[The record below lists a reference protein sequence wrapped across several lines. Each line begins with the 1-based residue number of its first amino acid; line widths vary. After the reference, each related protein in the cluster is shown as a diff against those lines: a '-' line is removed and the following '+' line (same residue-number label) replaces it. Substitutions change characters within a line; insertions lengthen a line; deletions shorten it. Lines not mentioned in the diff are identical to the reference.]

1 MLRLRAAN
9 RVSRTICVRSSLRQ
23 LRHESTNTSNSS
35 SSSGSSLSQ
44 SLIGGLAGGGLVF
57 LGGYTYYHFSGAKN
71 LVNTARKT
79 EDLFKSYG
87 KQLKESSPEPNEA
100 LKWLRSSAKSYATF
114 IPGATGYVDSAFDD
128 LDAIRN
134 KHGNEVDNIIK
145 EAYGELKDVSQEGM
159 SVTAATKAWDILQRH
174 LKRIGGLAGD
184 AASDIINN
192 HPALKE
198 KVGGNLDQLK
208 QMGDKYG
215 PEAKKQVDETWDQIR
230 DIIKSGVS
238 ASTIPKVQSLVQEKV
253 QKIQE
258 LGGKAW
264 DQGME
269 KAKPYLDKSPEV
281 KELLEKNKEKLKKQG
296 NVQELYEKV
305 KDAVQ
310 SGSTDSLKQYVQN
323 TVDKVGQGNGG
334 DGGGLE
340 KYLEML
346 PGGGE
351 IIPKLTQLQQIA
363 QEHGEEAEKIAKDT
377 FKEIQEVLQKK
388 VGEAEGLAQKAKKN
402 AKNN

>member
-1 MLRLRAAN
+1 MD
-9 RVSRTICVRSSLRQ
+9 
-23 LRHESTNTSNSS
+23 
-35 SSSGSSLSQ
+35 
-44 SLIGGLAGGGLVF
+44 
-57 LGGYTYYHFSGAKN
+57 
-71 LVNTARKT
+71 TARQAENT
-79 EDLFKSYG
+79 FKGYG
-87 KQLKESSPEPNEA
+87 KRLKESSPEPNEA
-100 LKWLRSSAKSYATF
+100 LEWLRSTAKSYAAF
-114 IPGATGYVDSAFDD
+114 IPGASGFVDSTFDD
-128 LDAIRN
+128 LDAVRN
-134 KHGNEVDNIIK
+134 KHGKEVDNIVK
-145 EAYGELKDVSQEGM
+145 EAYGELKDISQEGM
-159 SVTAATKAWDILQRH
+159 SVAAATKAWAILQKH
-174 LKRIGGLAGD
+174 LKRIGDLAGD

-238 ASTIPKVQSLVQEKV
+238 ATTIPKIQNLVQEKV

-258 LGGKAW
+258 LGGKVW
-264 DQGME
+264 DEGLE

-281 KELLEKNKEKLKKQG
+281 KKLVEENMEKLKKQG

-310 SGSTDSLKQYVQN
+310 SGNIDTLKQYVQN
-323 TVDKVGQGNGG
+323 TVKNVGQGTS
-334 DGGGLE
+334 GGGGGIE
-340 KYLEML
+340 KYLNIV

-351 IIPKLTQLQQIA
+351 IISKLTQLQNLA

-377 FKEIQEVLQKK
+377 FHEIQEVLQRK
-388 VGEAEGLAQKAKKN
+388 VGEAEDLAQKAKKN
-402 AKNN
+402 AKKG